1 MLIVI
6 LLIYLF
12 IFGQLATL
20 LLRRF
25 FGFTKNFSTLVLGM
39 FLVGVTASWLG
50 GLALIF
56 FTWQPVTFASVLVL
70 NGLLYVP
77 ALRYKKSSY
86 SQDSSVA
93 QPDNAMRV
101 DVWTVLGV
109 VVFFACLVYGFIL
122 LSQSRSGDAIL
133 TPWQTIS
140 PLYIYVFFI
149 ATFTL
154 GLLIFSSLKTKTL
167 LLFLILQ
174 TFLLHSYL
182 PMSHKFI
189 YGADGWRHIANEQRF
204 LEGKKFLQPQLAG
217 VSEHGSSIMENF
229 QSKIGQLSYGNF
241 WAANIMLAQIFKTDL
256 ITITKWFLPVLWSL
270 VFPLLLFELGLL
282 FGWGDKKSL
291 FFSWLG
297 LWPFA
302 WHAAGSFSLP
312 VNFGF
317 LIWLFFLLLLLKRL
331 TIPKSGQML
340 LLVIAGLSFAFGYS
354 LFFVLFG
361 LAFLTGEFLLVPF
374 RLSQRIKKIIAAC
387 VVAFAIPGLEL
398 LAGYSQATIQ
408 VGWLGQIKQL
418 IGNLLGVYFAS
429 GPRPHDISTGNIILN
444 QTPAAAFVFNIFV
457 DWRWWLVGF
466 MLCFFG
472 FVIYGQIKAWH
483 QDRLAVQWMSVFS
496 TGIFIGYIISNYFL
510 SGSHILARRLD
521 GVVALI
527 LISLF
532 SYGIFECWKKIQL
545 LFLKNGAKHPQ
556 LKLTFVIIAV
566 MLLAAFTTASYS
578 IGPDTETV
586 SAQEYDAM
594 QEIWIQSALYEP
606 RHFCV
611 LANTYPLLALEAISS
626 KEVIGGNF
634 PIDANFGQSEL
645 IKLYGLMQNNDALTD
660 LQDVSLLKSF
670 TDGCWYVEAGQVNA
684 VEKIN
689 YFNKFYPQMK
699 TFFLKSK

>member
-154 GLLIFSSLKTKTL
+154 GLLIFSSLKTKTI

-204 LEGKKFLQPQLAG
+204 LEGKK
-217 VSEHGSSIMENF
+217 
-229 QSKIGQLSYGNF
+229 
-241 WAANIMLAQIFKTDL
+241 
-256 ITITKWFLPVLWSL
+256 
-270 VFPLLLFELGLL
+270 
-282 FGWGDKKSL
+282 L
-291 FFSWLG
+291 FFDINITCIGIVIFWHRNF
-297 LWPFA
+297 FA
-302 WHAAGSFSLP
+302 GRRIRVIFTKLLRPGFEGYNSFLNIIYNC
-312 VNFGF
+312 V
-317 LIWLFFLLLLLKRL
+317 FFL
-331 TIPKSGQML
+331 
-340 LLVIAGLSFAFGYS
+340 
-354 LFFVLFG
+354 
-361 LAFLTGEFLLVPF
+361 
-374 RLSQRIKKIIAAC
+374 
-387 VVAFAIPGLEL
+387 
-398 LAGYSQATIQ
+398 
-408 VGWLGQIKQL
+408 
-418 IGNLLGVYFAS
+418 
-429 GPRPHDISTGNIILN
+429 
-444 QTPAAAFVFNIFV
+444 NIFL
-457 DWRWWLVGF
+457 R
-466 MLCFFG
+466 
-472 FVIYGQIKAWH
+472 
-483 QDRLAVQWMSVFS
+483 
-496 TGIFIGYIISNYFL
+496 
-510 SGSHILARRLD
+510 
-521 GVVALI
+521 
-527 LISLF
+527 
-532 SYGIFECWKKIQL
+532 
-545 LFLKNGAKHPQ
+545 
-556 LKLTFVIIAV
+556 
-566 MLLAAFTTASYS
+566 
-578 IGPDTETV
+578 
-586 SAQEYDAM
+586 
-594 QEIWIQSALYEP
+594 
-606 RHFCV
+606 
-611 LANTYPLLALEAISS
+611 
-626 KEVIGGNF
+626 
-634 PIDANFGQSEL
+634 
-645 IKLYGLMQNNDALTD
+645 
-660 LQDVSLLKSF
+660 
-670 TDGCWYVEAGQVNA
+670 
-684 VEKIN
+684 
-689 YFNKFYPQMK
+689 
-699 TFFLKSK
+699 

>member
-20 LLRRF
+20 LLRQF

-122 LSQSRSGDAIL
+122 LSQSRSGHAIL

-317 LIWLFFLLLLLKRL
+317 LIFLFGFVLIAQRILKQSV
-331 TIPKSGQML
+331 SGQIL
-340 LLVIAGLSFAFGYS
+340 LLVFYGFGMLCGYS
-354 LFFVLFG
+354 LYALLFWLLWLVAELIVYTSARRVVSRFLVLG
-361 LAFLTGEFLLVPF
+361 AVVSAALV
-374 RLSQRIKKIIAAC
+374 
-387 VVAFAIPGLEL
+387 IPVIEMIV
-398 LAGYSQATIQ
+398 GYSYFDPNLNWLDQ
-408 VGWLGQIKQL
+408 VKQSAGNFLGIYL
-418 IGNLLGVYFAS
+418 AS
-429 GPRPHDISTGNIILN
+429 GPRSHDISFGNIIFN
-444 QTPAAAFVFNIFV
+444 QVPSNAFVSNIFIA
-457 DWRWWLVGF
+457 WRWWVVAV
-466 MLCFFG
+466 MLAFLLSVVYGAKQILRYENKLGVWFG
-472 FVIYGQIKAWH
+472 FGA
-483 QDRLAVQWMSVFS
+483 SVVL
-496 TGIFIGYIISNYFL
+496 GGYEISNYFL
-510 SGSHILARRLD
+510 TGNHIISRRLD
-521 GVVALI
+521 SLVALVLVLLCFYGLNSLLKHLEHRSVI
-527 LISLF
+527 FVAVVCLF
-532 SYGIFECWKKIQL
+532 S
-545 LFLKNGAKHPQ
+545 
-556 LKLTFVIIAV
+556 FVI
-566 MLLAAFTTASYS
+566 TGSYS
-578 IGPDTETV
+578 LGPDSNTLSDDQYQAIQYV
-586 SAQEYDAM
+586 WSQEKN
-594 QEIWIQSALYEP
+594 QSTP
-606 RHFCV
+606 CV
-611 LANTYPLLALEAISS
+611 LADVYPLLALEAASS
-626 KEVIGGNF
+626 KNIIGGGF
-634 PIDANFGQSEL
+634 PIDANFGQLERVRFFKRLSSDFDIKLSSDIGML
-645 IKLYGLMQNNDALTD
+645 IKSDHCWLVAQKAVIQKQRLDN
-660 LQDVSLLKSF
+660 LK
-670 TDGCWYVEAGQVNA
+670 N
-684 VEKIN
+684 
-689 YFNKFYPQMK
+689 FNTISVTKLPLIK
-699 TFFLKSK
+699 